1 MKKTIKFLYFLP
13 LTLLISL
20 VALGNDLDTT
30 KVDNAQLLPKRE
42 IKKDSSTNS
51 KNKIVISVSN
61 DTLNVKSKPIVKIEN
76 EDEKNNS
83 QENENFSAS
92 LQKIIDKNYK
102 DVIDNLTFNE
112 KIKADSIKISTVKIE
127 LQQLNDEVKH
137 DSTALIS
144 SLDKLISDEKTPQ
157 KTANKN
163 SSTIFNKIIDYAKK
177 DAVIKNNKD
186 EIAKIERYIN
196 DREKIKSRERED
208 KGKAVLAKLISTKDT
223 IKEYQISWN
232 KKSYKLTIKDL
243 KKIKFDPGKRNIDI
257 INGEDYL
264 VIDNHFIPTLL
275 KSDSK
280 KNGVKNEDILYSTTG
295 KIAASNKTN
304 GLSLENKYI
313 TWFDNATKHS
323 LTLNTSQNKS
333 QNLEALIEHFGG
345 KEFILTQSNIL
356 PHDSNKNAPSSDKSL
371 NESLESLEIE
381 LEQIANLE
389 KEIKEKRNTLSL
401 LIKETED
408 LTSKNSQ
415 LLDNIFSEIHGEKKV
430 SPAGEISTIVKHATA
445 INSNQSKL
453 ASKLAE
459 LKALLKANNSTNKPS
474 SINKAIISLEN
485 QFSNFLNSKD
495 QLPLLVSLEFGHSK
509 YRVLFIDPTKN
520 DIHLHN
526 NGSGDLAPLGDSWRY
541 FLNEKKI
548 KPYAVVN
555 AGMYELN
562 GAAKGL
568 LIEDKIL
575 KHPIDLI
582 DKGAGNFYMQPNGLF
597 YQDTKGQFG
606 ILDTKAFNAKFETG
620 KLKKSQESSTLNFA
634 TQSGPM
640 LVKNNVINSQ
650 FIFNSSNFN
659 IRNGVGISTKWKRK
673 LVVLVISDTK
683 VNFYDFAFLF
693 KSILGCD
700 NALYLDGAISK
711 MYVKGEKMR
720 DLSGELGPTLLVTE
734 KK

>member
-20 VALGNDLDTT
+20 VAVGNDLDTT
-30 KVDNAQLLPKRE
+30 KVDKAQLFPEKQT
-42 IKKDSSTNS
+42 KKDSSTTA
-51 KNKIVISVSN
+51 KNKIPVSVN
-61 DTLNVKSKPIVKIEN
+61 KDTLKVKSNPIIKIEN
-76 EDEKNNS
+76 EDEKNSS

-102 DVIDNLTFNE
+102 DVIDNLTIIE

-127 LQQLNDEVKH
+127 LQQLNDNLKH

-144 SLDKLISDEKTPQ
+144 SLHKLMSDEKTPQ
-157 KTANKN
+157 KTASKN
-163 SSTIFNKIIDYAKK
+163 SATIFNKIIEYAKK
-177 DAVIKNNKD
+177 DAEIKNNKD

-196 DREKIKSRERED
+196 DREKIKSREREE
-208 KGKAVLAKLISTKDT
+208 KGKSVLAKLISTKDT
-223 IKEYQISWN
+223 IKEFQISWN

-243 KKIKFDPGKRNIDI
+243 KKIKFDQGKKNIDV

-280 KNGVKNEDILYSTTG
+280 KNGLKNEDIIYSTPG
-295 KIAASNKTN
+295 KIAALNKTN

-356 PHDSNKNAPSSDKSL
+356 PHDSNKNAPLSDKTL

-389 KEIKEKRNTLSL
+389 KEIKEKKNSLSL
-401 LIKETED
+401 LTKETED
-408 LTSKNSQ
+408 LTLKNSQ

-430 SPAGEISTIVKHATA
+430 SPSAEISTIVKYAKDV
-445 INSNQSKL
+445 NSDQSKL

-459 LKALLKANNSTNKPS
+459 LKALLKANSSTNKPS
-474 SINKAIISLEN
+474 AVNKAIISLEN
-485 QFSNFLNSKD
+485 QFSSFLNSKD
-495 QLPLLVSLEFGHSK
+495 QIPLLVSLEFGHSK
-509 YRVLFIDPTKN
+509 YRILFIDPTKN

-575 KHPIDLI
+575 KHQIDLI

-693 KSILGCD
+693 KSILGCE

-711 MYVKGEKMR
+711 MYVEGEKLR